1 MRNKGVLFIVATPIG
16 NLEDLSER
24 AKRVLKEVDLILS
37 EDTRKAGIIL
47 RFIGAKKRVLS
58 LYQEKEERMVNFV
71 LNEIEGGKKV
81 ALITEAGTPCISD
94 PGAII
99 VSNLREKNLNVIP
112 VPGPS
117 SVLSA
122 FSVSGFRDSD
132 FIFIG
137 FLPRKKGKMKEKLKK
152 FLSLKIP
159 VIFFESPYRIKRTL
173 DVLYEISKNLTVFVG
188 REMTK
193 FHEEYLKGNIEEIKE
208 ILGKRKLK
216 GEFTVIVKH
225 EES

>member
-1 MRNKGVLFIVATPIG
+1 MRDKGVLFVVATPIG

-24 AKRVLKEVDLILS
+24 TKRILKESDLILS
-37 EDTRKAGIIL
+37 EDTRKAKIIL
-47 RFIGAKKRVLS
+47 NFIGVKKKVLS

-71 LNEIEGGKKV
+71 IKEIQEGRKI

-99 VSNLREKNLNVIP
+99 VSGLREKNLDVIP

-117 SVLSA
+117 SVISA

-137 FLPRKKGKMKEKLKK
+137 FLPRKKSKMKEKLKK
-152 FLSLKIP
+152 FLSLRIP

-173 DVLYEISKNLTVFVG
+173 EVLSEISKSLTVFIG

-193 FHEEYLKGNIEEIKE
+193 LHEEYLKGNIEEIKE
-208 ILGKRKLK
+208 ILGKRKLM
-216 GEFTVIVKH
+216 GEFTVVVKY
-225 EES
+225 EEG